1 MSADESAGKPADA
14 AGNYR
19 RLRVAVL
26 TRNFSPASGGAERY
40 AIALVEQLAARH
52 DITVFSQTC
61 EHSWPGVS
69 YKKIP
74 LPFKRPRW
82 LNQLWFACLSWGA
95 TRRGFDV
102 VHSHENTWHANVQTV
117 HVMPVR
123 HNLFKGHVQD
133 HGEDHGKGHGRDHGE
148 GHSGD
153 LAGPQVLQSPLKR
166 AVRWLKVLTSP
177 RLMVYLSLEHF
188 RYRPQP
194 GRQVVVTSK
203 MLLDVFTQCFP
214 GAAGVTSV
222 ITPGIHLPASCV
234 SPQSQFEARRQ
245 LGLPQGVPCLL
256 FVGNDFKKKGLQT
269 LLDALLLLPQTTVLA
284 VVGSAKQSGPFK
296 NQAAASGLGS
306 RVFFLGAMS
315 DTAPAYQAATC
326 VVHPTREDTFAMVVL
341 EAMAHCLPVVV
352 SNGTYCGIAAMLEHQ
367 KNAIL
372 LADPFDATELAS
384 ATSSVLNDELYQQ
397 TLGIEARRFAE
408 NFDWVHI
415 AVQQEAVYLDS
426 FYNQTR

>member
-166 AVRWLKVLTSP
+166 AVRWLKV
-177 RLMVYLSLEHF
+177 H
-188 RYRPQP
+188 
-194 GRQVVVTSK
+194 
-203 MLLDVFTQCFP
+203 
-214 GAAGVTSV
+214 
-222 ITPGIHLPASCV
+222 H
-234 SPQSQFEARRQ
+234 
-245 LGLPQGVPCLL
+245 
-256 FVGNDFKKKGLQT
+256 
-269 LLDALLLLPQTTVLA
+269 
-284 VVGSAKQSGPFK
+284 
-296 NQAAASGLGS
+296 
-306 RVFFLGAMS
+306 
-315 DTAPAYQAATC
+315 
-326 VVHPTREDTFAMVVL
+326 
-341 EAMAHCLPVVV
+341 
-352 SNGTYCGIAAMLEHQ
+352 
-367 KNAIL
+367 
-372 LADPFDATELAS
+372 
-384 ATSSVLNDELYQQ
+384 
-397 TLGIEARRFAE
+397 
-408 NFDWVHI
+408 
-415 AVQQEAVYLDS
+415 
-426 FYNQTR
+426 